1 MHSSILCHLLAFGLP
16 VALGAAASDDSKAK
30 KENHAPCTIRSP
42 TSGAF
47 FDLNPI
53 HVVLPDDPKK
63 ASKDARNES
72 WSARGYDYGANFTL
86 NFCGP
91 VVENLTNVVGLDE
104 PTWQNVSAF
113 YMLDGK
119 TYSIGQQSSQP
130 VFRGRKLVLNYTDGS
145 PCPDLPVSS
154 LSPRGIIGDD
164 DDDDDRDD
172 KDRKDKDDQDDKK
185 GRKGGSK
192 EPSTHP
198 TRRKNTI
205 ISLLCNTDPLAPLN
219 TVSFVA
225 SPDSCTYIFEAR
237 SSAACGGIEVAK
249 QQLGPS
255 GVFGVI
261 ALIAVIVYVVGGC
274 VYQRTVMHQRGW
286 RQLPNYSLWAGI
298 ASFVSDMFIIL
309 FSSCARFLPGRKGYN
324 RVGNNFNGSSAG
336 RRGRSNSDD
345 ENRLIDQLD
354 EEWED

>member
-1 MHSSILCHLLAFGLP
+1 VAECQRFLP
-16 VALGAAASDDSKAK
+16 IGWKDLQYRVRFLDRTALK
-30 KENHAPCTIRSP
+30 
-42 TSGAF
+42 
-47 FDLNPI
+47 
-53 HVVLPDDPKK
+53 PKRLQVHN
-63 ASKDARNES
+63 S
-72 WSARGYDYGANFTL
+72 
-86 NFCGP
+86 
-91 VVENLTNVVGLDE
+91 
-104 PTWQNVSAF
+104 
-113 YMLDGK
+113 
-119 TYSIGQQSSQP
+119 QQSSEP

-145 PCPDLPVSS
+145 PCPDTPTSS
-154 LSPRGIIGDD
+154 LLSRGIIGDD
-164 DDDDDRDD
+164 DDDDDDKDD
-172 KDRKDKDDQDDKK
+172 KDHKNKDKDDDDKS
-185 GRKGGSK
+185 RKGGSK
-192 EPSTHP
+192 EPSTHL

-298 ASFVSDMFIIL
+298 ASFVSV
-309 FSSCARFLPGRKGYN
+309 CAPHIPSIK
-324 RVGNNFNGSSAG
+324 VKC
-336 RRGRSNSDD
+336 
-345 ENRLIDQLD
+345 
-354 EEWED
+354 

>member
-1 MHSSILCHLLAFGLP
+1 MQPSILYSLLAFALP
-16 VALGAAASDDSKAK
+16 AVVSAASDDSKGK
-30 KENHAPCTIRSP
+30 KENHVPCTIRSP

-47 FDLNPI
+47 FDLNPL
-53 HVVLPDDPKK
+53 HVILPDDPKK

-72 WSARGYDYGANFTL
+72 WSARGYDYGANFTI

-91 VVENLTNVVGLDE
+91 VVENLTNVQGVDE
-104 PTWQNVSAF
+104 ARWQNVSAF
-113 YMLDGK
+113 YELDGK
-119 TYSIGQQSSQP
+119 TFSIGQQNAEP

-145 PCPDLPVSS
+145 PCPEVPTSS
-154 LSPRGIIGDD
+154 LLSRGIVGDD
-164 DDDDDRDD
+164 DDDDDKDD
-172 KDRKDKDDQDDKK
+172 KHKDEDKDGDDKK
-185 GRKGGSK
+185 SRKGGSK
-192 EPSTHP
+192 EPSSKLA
-198 TRRKNTI
+198 RRKNTI
-205 ISLLCNTDPLAPLN
+205 ISLLCSTDPLAPLN

-298 ASFVSDMFIIL
+298 ASFVSDMFVIL

-324 RVGNNFNGSSAG
+324 RVGNNFNNGSSAG

>member
-1 MHSSILCHLLAFGLP
+1 MQPSILYSLLAFALP
-16 VALGAAASDDSKAK
+16 AVVSAASDDSKGK
-30 KENHAPCTIRSP
+30 KENHVPCTIRSP

-47 FDLNPI
+47 FDLNPL
-53 HVVLPDDPKK
+53 HVILPDDPKK

-72 WSARGYDYGANFTL
+72 WSARGYDYGANFTI

-91 VVENLTNVVGLDE
+91 VVENLTNVQGVDE
-104 PTWQNVSAF
+104 ARWQN
-113 YMLDGK
+113 
-119 TYSIGQQSSQP
+119 
-130 VFRGRKLVLNYTDGS
+130 LVLNYTDGS
-145 PCPDLPVSS
+145 PCPEVPTSS
-154 LSPRGIIGDD
+154 LLSRGIVGDD
-164 DDDDDRDD
+164 DDDDDKDD
-172 KDRKDKDDQDDKK
+172 KHKDKDEDGDDKK
-185 GRKGGSK
+185 SRKGGSK
-192 EPSTHP
+192 EPSSKLA
-198 TRRKNTI
+198 RRKNTI
-205 ISLLCNTDPLAPLN
+205 ISLLCSTDPLAPLN

-298 ASFVSDMFIIL
+298 ASFVS
-309 FSSCARFLPGRKGYN
+309 GYN
-324 RVGNNFNGSSAG
+324 RVGNNFNNGSSAG